1 MTSQPV
7 QSERTVGRVDGHG
20 LLFEYTVRLTLMAGL
35 LELILYR
42 LTSRLGMHFSK
53 VAQEHESVRLLF
65 VGLSSIGFML
75 LNVVALLVFMS
86 LGMLL
91 LRAVK
96 SHPTRLNERLLWP
109 AIALLLLMTV
119 AYVVLVM
126 LQVDLGMVSAVAY
139 NVVAFLAMSCLVVH
153 YVSTHE
159 GWLHKACVLAFYV
172 GIGSWLYY
180 QTVSTL
186 YGVLGIAG
194 APPLTHEVNRM
205 GEALMVLA
213 SVLTFA
219 AFGAEAFWSRNRRQ
233 RRRVLWFSVVGGG
246 VFLALLFMDY
256 FLGLYDPEV
265 AYRVRKGGE
274 GISWIFQMGMGYT
287 FYLPFVLYVT
297 GLFCWSYTVIKLVN
311 MGRLAGYG
319 LGLMFIAGYALQLSH
334 LTLMVVLGLLL
345 LGLDKLR
352 LAPLAPE
359 RSASLVG
366 SSGTF
371 VSEHS

>member
-1 MTSQPV
+1 
-7 QSERTVGRVDGHG
+7 
-20 LLFEYTVRLTLMAGL
+20 MAGL

-96 SHPTRLNERLLWP
+96 SHPSRWYERLLWP
-109 AIALLLLMTV
+109 AVALLLLMTV
-119 AYVVLVM
+119 AYVALVM

-139 NVVAFLAMSCLVVH
+139 NVVAFIAMSCLVLH

-159 GWLHKACVLAFYV
+159 GWVRKTCVLAFYV

-186 YGVLGIAG
+186 YGVLGLAG
-194 APPLTHEVNRM
+194 APPLTHEINRM
-205 GEALMVLA
+205 GEALMVAA
-213 SVLTFA
+213 SILTFA
-219 AFGAEAFWSRNRRQ
+219 AFGAEAFWSTNRRQ
-233 RRRVLWFSVVGGG
+233 RRRVMWFSVVGGG
-246 VFLALLFMDY
+246 VFLALLFMDF

-311 MGRLAGYG
+311 MGRVAGYG

-334 LTLMVVLGLLL
+334 LTLMVVVGLLL

-352 LAPLAPE
+352 LASVAPE
-359 RSASLVG
+359 RAASSVG
-366 SSGTF
+366 SSGTL

>member
-1 MTSQPV
+1 
-7 QSERTVGRVDGHG
+7 
-20 LLFEYTVRLTLMAGL
+20 MAGL

-96 SHPTRLNERLLWP
+96 SHPSRWCERLLWP

-119 AYVVLVM
+119 AYVLLVI

-139 NVVAFLAMSCLVVH
+139 NIVAFIAMSCLAVH
-153 YVSTHE
+153 YLSTHE
-159 GWLHKACVLAFYV
+159 GWLRRACVLAFYV

-186 YGVLGIAG
+186 YGVLGISG

-205 GEALMVLA
+205 GEALMVVA
-213 SVLTFA
+213 SMLTFA
-219 AFGAEAFWSRNRRQ
+219 AFGAEAFWSKNRRQ
-233 RRRVLWFSVVGGG
+233 RRRVWWFSVVGGG
-246 VFLALLFMDY
+246 VFVALLFMDY

-265 AYRVRKGGE
+265 AYRIRKGGE

-352 LAPLAPE
+352 LPSLTPE
-359 RSASLVG
+359 SSASLVG